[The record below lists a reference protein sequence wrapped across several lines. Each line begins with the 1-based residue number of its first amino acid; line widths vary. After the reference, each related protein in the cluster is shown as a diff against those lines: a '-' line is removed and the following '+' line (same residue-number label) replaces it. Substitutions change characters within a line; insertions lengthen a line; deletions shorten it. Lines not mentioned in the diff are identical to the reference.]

1 LFFRTSAVLSCRR
14 TEMWKSWT
22 IREMLEYVALALLL
36 LSITALFYLFIFI
49 HDLPYRTAK
58 QRNHPQQEAIH
69 YACWLSLF
77 TLHAI
82 WPLVYLW
89 AVMDRKAPLT
99 GSGADPGAAP
109 SPDLQLLAALEARI
123 AALETAA
130 LETAALESAAPE
142 RGPTTQRSEMTS

>member
-1 LFFRTSAVLSCRR
+1 
-14 TEMWKSWT
+14 
-22 IREMLEYVALALLL
+22 MLEYVSLAILL

-58 QRNHPQQEAIH
+58 QRNHPQREAIH

-89 AVMDRKAPLT
+89 AVMDGKAPMLSNS
-99 GSGADPGAAP
+99 GSDDGRTD
-109 SPDLQLLAALEARI
+109 SPLSAGSAMSDSENLAALQARV
-123 AALETAA
+123 AALEQTLAKR
-130 LETAALESAAPE
+130 ED
-142 RGPTTQRSEMTS
+142 G

>member
-1 LFFRTSAVLSCRR
+1 
-14 TEMWKSWT
+14 
-22 IREMLEYVALALLL
+22 MLEYVALVLLL

-58 QRNHPQQEAIH
+58 KRNHPQREAIH

-89 AVMDRKAPLT
+89 AVMDQSAPLV
-99 GSGADPGAAP
+99 GSDQPRAQP
-109 SPDLQLLAALEARI
+109 SPQSGDAALIAALEARI
-123 AALETAA
+123 AALE
-130 LETAALESAAPE
+130 SAST
-142 RGPTTQRSEMTS
+142 RGRVDA

>member
-1 LFFRTSAVLSCRR
+1 
-14 TEMWKSWT
+14 
-22 IREMLEYVALALLL
+22 MLVYVALALLL
-36 LSITALFYLFIFI
+36 LSVTALFYLFIFI

-89 AVMDRKAPLT
+89 AVMDQKASAL
-99 GSGADPGAAP
+99 GAREGGATNTAD
-109 SPDLQLLAALEARI
+109 SQALAALESRI
-123 AALETAA
+123 AALERAA
-130 LETAALESAAPE
+130 AAHRES
-142 RGPTTQRSEMTS
+142 

>member
-1 LFFRTSAVLSCRR
+1 
-14 TEMWKSWT
+14 MP
-22 IREMLEYVALALLL
+22 MLEYVALGILL

-82 WPLVYLW
+82 WPLVYMW
-89 AVMDRKAPLT
+89 AVINPRAPLV
-99 GSGADPGAAP
+99 GADQAGDPQTAGARDPA
-109 SPDLQLLAALEARI
+109 LIAGLEARV
-123 AALETAA
+123 
-130 LETAALESAAPE
+130 AALESAAAM
-142 RGPTTQRSEMTS
+142 RGRSDA

>member
-1 LFFRTSAVLSCRR
+1 
-14 TEMWKSWT
+14 
-22 IREMLEYVALALLL
+22 MLEYVALAFLL

-58 QRNHPQQEAIH
+58 KRNHPQQEAIH

-89 AVMDRKAPLT
+89 AVMDHSAPVF
-99 GSGADPGAAP
+99 GRRPAIEPVADKNPEVWT
-109 SPDLQLLAALEARI
+109 LAALEVRI
-123 AALETAA
+123 AALESGAA
-130 LETAALESAAPE
+130 SP
-142 RGPTTQRSEMTS
+142 QDSEK

>member
-1 LFFRTSAVLSCRR
+1 
-14 TEMWKSWT
+14 MK
-22 IREMLEYVALALLL
+22 MLEYAALVLLL

-58 QRNHPQQEAIH
+58 KRNHPQQEAIH

-89 AVMDRKAPLT
+89 AVVDQRAPLAAT
-99 GSGADPGAAP
+99 DKQRSQVAPESGDAALVA
-109 SPDLQLLAALEARI
+109 SLEARI
-123 AALETAA
+123 AALENAT
-130 LETAALESAAPE
+130 T
-142 RGPTTQRSEMTS
+142 RGRIDA

>member
-1 LFFRTSAVLSCRR
+1 
-14 TEMWKSWT
+14 
-22 IREMLEYVALALLL
+22 MLEYVALALLL

-82 WPLVYLW
+82 WPFVYLW
-89 AVMDRKAPLT
+89 AVMDQKAGVL
-99 GSGADPGAAP
+99 GSGRSSGEGSDG
-109 SPDLQLLAALEARI
+109 QKLAALEARI
-123 AALETAA
+123 ALLERTATAA
-130 LETAALESAAPE
+130 
-142 RGPTTQRSEMTS
+142 RRDN